1 MRAKGNAVAAV
12 LITLGGLASAAGAR
26 GAEPAASQVDPFVAR
41 PRVIVMT
48 DIANEPDDQMSMVR
62 FLLYSNG
69 FDVEGLVATTST
81 WMKKTVRPDVIHS
94 VLDAYE
100 KVQPNLLAHAPGY
113 PTAAALRA
121 VVVPGQPA
129 YGLAAVGAGKTSRG
143 AELILQAAQKADARP
158 LWILG
163 WGGTN
168 TLAQALLDAR
178 ATRTP
183 AEVEA
188 IVAKLRVYTISDQD
202 DAGPWLRREFPA
214 LHYVAMPSTQDGEE
228 YYLATWTGIS
238 GDRFYRNAP
247 GADFTTFTD
256 EWVNAN
262 IRSKEPLGKLY
273 PFPCCIHEGDT
284 PSFLGLID
292 NGLASAMS
300 PAYGGWGGRYVW
312 RRPSGESR
320 PFWTQGG
327 DSYPGQDSSRDT
339 VAGVDGQTYTSDPA
353 TIWRWRTAF
362 QNDFAARM
370 DWTTRDARHA
380 NHNPKV
386 VVNGRAGTEP
396 LVLEA
401 QVGTPLTL
409 DAAGTSDPDGDVLKF
424 EWLFYPEAGSGIP
437 GQPVLIRRRP
447 PAAAAGAAGIPSAP
461 AGGPP
466 ALPPRV
472 VIENATL
479 SRATV
484 VPKVEGI
491 AHLILAVED
500 GGSPHL
506 TSYRRVILK
515 MKAAVA
521 EAPPTAAYRAE
532 DLGRTV
538 RLTDTR
544 RDVVVSI
551 APSRGNVAF
560 DMRVKGQAVLHF
572 PVASLDD
579 PRAGRFGIPFL
590 GPWANRL
597 DEQAFYA
604 NGRRYAFDMELGNV
618 TGAIP
623 IHGFLANAEWKVI
636 EARADGESAWVT
648 SRLEFFRNPAWM
660 KQFPFAHTLDITHR
674 LHDGAL
680 EVHTRIENLGLEPMP
695 VSIGFHPYFS
705 LTDSPR
711 DEWTIGVGARTQW
724 LLAENKVPTGETRP
738 IERLFPDPRAAALK
752 DYRLDDVFTD
762 LVRDAQG
769 RAVMSMK
776 GRSQRLDVELGPNY
790 RAVVIFAP
798 GPDRPFV
805 CFEPMA
811 GITNAMNA
819 AHKGLYKE
827 LQTIPAGG
835 TWEESFWVRPSGF

>member
-1 MRAKGNAVAAV
+1 
-12 LITLGGLASAAGAR
+12 
-26 GAEPAASQVDPFVAR
+26 
-41 PRVIVMT
+41 
-48 DIANEPDDQMSMVR
+48 MVR

-81 WMKKTVRPDVIHS
+81 WMKKTVRPDVIQS

-100 KVQPNLLAHAPGY
+100 KVQPNLRAHAAGFPA
-113 PTAAALRA
+113 AAALRA

-129 YGLAAVGAGKTSRG
+129 YGMAAVGAGKTSRG

-183 AEVEA
+183 PEVEA
-188 IVAKLRVYTISDQD
+188 IVAKLRVYAISDQD

-214 LHYVAMPSTQDGEE
+214 LHYVATPSTQDGEQ

-247 GADFTTFTD
+247 GADFTTFSD

-300 PAYGGWGGRYVW
+300 PAFGGWGGRYVW
-312 RRPSGESR
+312 RRPAGETR

-327 DSYPGQDSSRDT
+327 DSYPGRDSSRDT
-339 VAGVDGQTYTSDPA
+339 VAGADGQTYTSDQA

-362 QNDFAARM
+362 QHDFAARM
-370 DWTTRDARHA
+370 DWTTKDVRHA

-401 QVGTPLTL
+401 EVGTPLFL
-409 DAAGTSDPDGDVLKF
+409 DAAGTSDPDGNTLKYAWF
-424 EWLFYPEAGSGIP
+424 FYPEAGSGIP
-437 GQPVLIRRRP
+437 GQPVLVRPRP
-447 PAAAAGAAGIPSAP
+447 PVAAAGAAGIPSAP

-466 ALPPRV
+466 ALAPRI
-472 VIENATL
+472 VIENATG

-484 VPKVEGI
+484 VPKAEGI
-491 AHLILAVED
+491 AHVILAVED
-500 GGSPHL
+500 SGTPSL
-506 TSYRRVILK
+506 TSYRRVILT
-515 MKAAVA
+515 MKRAGREAA
-521 EAPPTAAYRAE
+521 PTAAYRAE
-532 DLGRTV
+532 ELGRII
-538 RLTDTR
+538 RLTDAR
-544 RDVVVSI
+544 NDVVLSL

-560 DMRVKGQAVLHF
+560 DMRVKGQGVLHF
-572 PVASLDD
+572 PVASIDD
-579 PRAGRFGIPFL
+579 PRAGQFGIPFL

-618 TGAIP
+618 KGTIP
-623 IHGFLANAEWKVI
+623 IHGFLANAEWKVV
-636 EARADGESAWVT
+636 EVRADA
-648 SRLEFFRNPAWM
+648 
-660 KQFPFAHTLDITHR
+660 
-674 LHDGAL
+674 GA
-680 EVHTRIENLGLEPMP
+680 
-695 VSIGFHPYFS
+695 
-705 LTDSPR
+705 
-711 DEWTIGVGARTQW
+711 A
-724 LLAENKVPTGETRP
+724 
-738 IERLFPDPRAAALK
+738 
-752 DYRLDDVFTD
+752 
-762 LVRDAQG
+762 
-769 RAVMSMK
+769 
-776 GRSQRLDVELGPNY
+776 
-790 RAVVIFAP
+790 
-798 GPDRPFV
+798 
-805 CFEPMA
+805 
-811 GITNAMNA
+811 
-819 AHKGLYKE
+819 
-827 LQTIPAGG
+827 
-835 TWEESFWVRPSGF
+835 